1 MTSLAFPVPPK
12 SRYAEAT
19 PLNPEA
25 SVVLDEGLGS
35 HLQHLQVLLGPGPH
49 IILAADVR
57 PRYEGTESADPS
69 PPPAG
74 RKGIH
79 RVGDLQGRG
88 SRHLGTSNHENSC
101 YPCGDNSSSASGYFA
116 RSQHVCGVMITAIR
130 ML

>member
-25 SVVLDEGLGS
+25 SVVLDKGLGS

-69 PPPAG
+69 PPPLLEG
-74 RKGIH
+74 RASIVSAIC
-79 RVGDLQGRG
+79 RVAVVVILVLAIMR
-88 SRHLGTSNHENSC
+88 
-101 YPCGDNSSSASGYFA
+101 
-116 RSQHVCGVMITAIR
+116 TAAILAVTTVVLPLVILPEAN
-130 ML
+130 MYVV

>member
-25 SVVLDEGLGS
+25 SVVLDKGLGS

-69 PPPAG
+69 PPPPLLEG
-74 RKGIH
+74 RASIVSAIC
-79 RVGDLQGRG
+79 RVAVVVILVLAIMR
-88 SRHLGTSNHENSC
+88 
-101 YPCGDNSSSASGYFA
+101 
-116 RSQHVCGVMITAIR
+116 TAAILAVTTVVLPLVILPEAN
-130 ML
+130 MYVV

>member
-12 SRYAEAT
+12 SRYAEAR

-69 PPPAG
+69 PPPLLERRAS
-74 RKGIH
+74 IVSAIC
-79 RVGDLQGRG
+79 RVAVVVILVLAIMR
-88 SRHLGTSNHENSC
+88 
-101 YPCGDNSSSASGYFA
+101 
-116 RSQHVCGVMITAIR
+116 TAAILAVTTVVLPLVILPEAN
-130 ML
+130 MYVV